1 LTFRG
6 ICTFSFERYVR
17 VMQTVDREKKTI
29 ANEFSFFLIKYSRI
43 SMLFYDKSML
53 EKVSQITFNSHSQYT
68 KK

>member
-1 LTFRG
+1 
-6 ICTFSFERYVR
+6 
-17 VMQTVDREKKTI
+17 MQTVDREKKTI